1 MHLSKGRKV
10 IFSCLLILM
19 LVFSAAQATAQNA
32 ETQSAESNEHAK
44 KYVAFREDDVAP
56 NAKFAQLE
64 AVNQLTID
72 KNVPVTLGIVP
83 HPNPLPAGNQ
93 LLANSDFL
101 AYMRSI
107 ASNHLFQFGQ
117 HGYTHQDLG
126 PSNSGPSEFYGR
138 PYVAQ
143 YQAIKRGRDD
153 IIQAFGIKP
162 TSFLPPFD
170 KSDSN
175 TLKAAQAL
183 GFKEYSTAFADFNVN
198 QGHVGGMKLD
208 TISVE
213 LSNQSLQS
221 LENATERWRNDPQS
235 IDTFTVLYH
244 PSDFSSSNGS
254 VNADEVKLLS
264 DYIDY
269 LQGTGRVQFT
279 TLDHSWTTTGNGGVV
294 SSRGEPSPSAATS
307 LPSARFTS
315 AADNL
320 GSEIGGPAAFA
331 VLGAFLVFSLVLV
344 LVARLS
350 KNKNKHRRL

>member
-1 MHLSKGRKV
+1 MKWRLFPKRLALA
-10 IFSCLLILM
+10 FLLMGVVLCS
-19 LVFSAAQATAQNA
+19 VFPANAQSEGGTGP
-32 ETQSAESNEHAK
+32 T

-56 NAKFAQLE
+56 NAAFAQLE

-72 KNVPVTLGIVP
+72 KNVPVTLGIIP
-83 HPNPLPAGNQ
+83 HANPLPVGNQ
-93 LLANSDFL
+93 LLTDGEFV

-107 ASNHLFQFGQ
+107 ASTHLFQFGQ

-153 IIQAFGIKP
+153 IIQAFAVTP

-170 KSDSN
+170 KSDNN

-183 GFKEYSTAFADFNVN
+183 GFKEYCTAFADFNVN
-198 QGHVGGMKLD
+198 QGYIGGMKLD

-213 LSNQSLQS
+213 LGNQNLQS
-221 LENATERWRNDPQS
+221 LENATEQWLNDPHNVN
-235 IDTFTVLYH
+235 TFVVLYH
-244 PSDFSSSNGS
+244 PADFRGPNGS
-254 VNADEVKLLS
+254 VNTDELKLLS

-279 TLDHSWTTTGNGGVV
+279 TLDHSWTTTGNATASSS
-294 SSRGEPSPSAATS
+294 SSRGVPSGTNVISTN
-307 LPSARFTS
+307 R
-315 AADNL
+315 
-320 GSEIGGPAAFA
+320 GSGILMGSYLNES
-331 VLGAFLVFSLVLV
+331 LGALFPYAVTLIALACFSVYWV
-344 LVARLS
+344 VTRPRS
-350 KNKNKHRRL
+350 KRRRPRRL